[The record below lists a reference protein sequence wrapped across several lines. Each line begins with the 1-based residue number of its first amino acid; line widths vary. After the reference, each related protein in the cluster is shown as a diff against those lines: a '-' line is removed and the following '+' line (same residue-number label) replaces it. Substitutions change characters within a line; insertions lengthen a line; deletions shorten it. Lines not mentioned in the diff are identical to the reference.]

1 MFSAR
6 KRVGDAIRLVWPNP
20 VILMYH
26 RVAEP
31 EIDPWGLA
39 VSSSHFDEHM
49 RLLRKSRSVM
59 PLTELVKAYKR
70 RALPRGAVAVTFDDG
85 YADNLLNAKP
95 ILTRYGIPATL
106 FLITGTIG
114 SGAEY
119 WWDELARLILL
130 SSGGVE
136 AELPIGTEII
146 SLQIPPDDGTGRDWR
161 AWKGPTNS
169 RQAAYLEVWKKL
181 SLLDATELSKAMAAI
196 RSLFA
201 SEPPSASDL
210 PMSAAQVA
218 ELVRDGLVVLGGHTV
233 SHPLLPSLS
242 TEERKREISEGKA
255 SCEALIGRRVDGF
268 AYPYGAFDDGSK
280 VLARECGFSWA
291 CTTAGHSLPR
301 TATDLYLLPRIQV
314 LDWNSDAFSQV
325 L

>member
-1 MFSAR
+1 MFWVR

-20 VILMYH
+20 AILMYH
-26 RVAEP
+26 RIAEP

-39 VSSSHFDEHM
+39 VSSSHFDQHM
-49 RLLRKSRSVM
+49 RLLRESRRVM

-70 RALPRGAVAVTFDDG
+70 RVLPRGAVAVTFDDG

-106 FLITGTIG
+106 FLTTGTIG

-130 SSGGVE
+130 GSGGVE
-136 AELPIGTEII
+136 AEILIGTEFI
-146 SLQIPPDDGTGRDWR
+146 SLQVLPDDGTALDWR
-161 AWKGPTNS
+161 AWQGPTNS
-169 RQAAYLEVWKKL
+169 RQATYLEVWKKL
-181 SLLDATELSKAMAAI
+181 RLLEGTELSKAMAAI
-196 RSLFA
+196 RSLFGSA
-201 SEPPSASDL
+201 PPSASDL

-218 ELVRDGLVVLGGHTV
+218 ELVDDGLVVLGGHTV
-233 SHPLLPSLS
+233 SHPLLTSLS
-242 TEERKREISEGKA
+242 TEEQKHEISEGKA

-268 AYPYGAFDDGSK
+268 AYPYGAFDDLSK
-280 VLARECGFSWA
+280 VVARECGFSWA
-291 CTTAGHSLPR
+291 CTTAGQSLPR
-301 TATDLYLLPRIQV
+301 TATDLYILPRIQV
-314 LDWNSDAFSQV
+314 LDWDRDSFSKV